1 MPSDQI
7 GGDNLAQLVSSK
19 ANDRKPAL
27 FNGRNLFLKLR
38 LFLSSLCA
46 TSSSVWVKVTA
57 LVHTHLLWSGFKALF
72 RSSWG
77 KAYVFFLLGI
87 QWCTSS
93 RIWLVLFYFR
103 CTVPMRD
110 KEGKQDYRYFFFFKW
125 SYLFKNWK
133 LITYIICSQCKKL
146 VKWCNVW
153 GNFPSS
159 GKKPIRINISLRSSH
174 LDYIGLDLAVMR
186 HKSLC

>member
-1 MPSDQI
+1 M
-7 GGDNLAQLVSSK
+7 SSK
-19 ANDRKPAL
+19 ANDRKHAL

-110 KEGKQDYRYFFFFKW
+110 KEGKQDYRYFFFLNEVTFSRTENLLHISYVVSVKSLW
-125 SYLFKNWK
+125 S
-133 LITYIICSQCKKL
+133 
-146 VKWCNVW
+146 WCNAW

-186 HKSLC
+186 HKSFC

>member
-1 MPSDQI
+1 M
-7 GGDNLAQLVSSK
+7 SSK
-19 ANDRKPAL
+19 ANDHKPAL

-57 LVHTHLLWSGFKALF
+57 LVHTHLLWSGFKALC

-77 KAYVFFLLGI
+77 EAYVFFLLGI

-110 KEGKQDYRYFFFFKW
+110 KEGKQDYRYFFFLNEVTFSRTENLLHI
-125 SYLFKNWK
+125 SY
-133 LITYIICSQCKKL
+133 
-146 VKWCNVW
+146 
-153 GNFPSS
+153 
-159 GKKPIRINISLRSSH
+159 
-174 LDYIGLDLAVMR
+174 AVSV
-186 HKSLC
+186 KSLWSGVMCGETFLPAGRNLSESISVWEVHI